1 MRRGLAL
8 LIAGVVGASFAANAG
23 DEATPSFTQALH
35 EARSSL
41 MLKDGHLAGEGARAL
56 SKAIA
61 RARYVALGEDHLTH
75 EIPQFAAAVCDAMA
89 PQGLDAL
96 AVETGRE
103 VSQVVAPKLADGTAS
118 AAISALINK
127 YPDSVAF
134 LNMHDEIDLATH
146 CAKAGGPAF
155 KFWGLDQEFI
165 GSAGWLLDL
174 IKQQHLT
181 PKAEAKIRFLQAEE
195 QRDAEA
201 AARTGDPA
209 ALFLFQVDDRELVE
223 TREVLKADGNQAANT
238 IFDELVLSHTIYA
251 SHKANRDG
259 SNHARALLLKETFLH
274 DLEDLDNAR
283 KPPRVLLKFGESH
296 LYKGINP
303 LRQRDLGNFVAELAD
318 GQGANSLHI
327 AVLGVRGTHRLYA
340 GYRRPTR
347 LEPFTLDLDDDYT
360 WLKPAFAD
368 LMSPGWT
375 EFDLRGLR
383 FRKLRGLGP
392 EWERMIYGYDFLILV
407 PELTPADPL

>member
-1 MRRGLAL
+1 
-8 LIAGVVGASFAANAG
+8 
-23 DEATPSFTQALH
+23 
-35 EARSSL
+35 
-41 MLKDGHLAGEGARAL
+41 
-56 SKAIA
+56 
-61 RARYVALGEDHLTH
+61 
-75 EIPQFAAAVCDAMA
+75 
-89 PQGLDAL
+89 
-96 AVETGRE
+96 
-103 VSQVVAPKLADGTAS
+103 
-118 AAISALINK
+118 
-127 YPDSVAF
+127 
-134 LNMHDEIDLATH
+134 MHDEIDLATH

-209 ALFLFQVDDRELVE
+209 ALFLFQVDDHELVE

>member
-1 MRRGLAL
+1 MRRGLAV
-8 LIAGVVGASFAANAG
+8 LIAGVVGSSFCANAG

-35 EARSSL
+35 EARSNL

-56 SKAIA
+56 SNAIA
-61 RARYVALGEDHLTH
+61 KAHYVALGEDHLTH
-75 EIPQFAAAVCDAMA
+75 EIPQFAAALCDAMA

-103 VSQVVAPKLADGTAS
+103 VGQLVAPKLADGAAS
-118 AAISALINK
+118 AAISALIHK

-134 LNMHDEIDLATH
+134 LNMRDEVDLATH

-155 KFWGLDQEFI
+155 KFWGLDQEFL

-174 IKQQHLT
+174 IEQQHLT
-181 PKAEAKIRFLQAEE
+181 PKAEAKIRALQAEE

-209 ALFLFQVDDRELVE
+209 ALFLFQESDHELAE
-223 TREVLKADGNQAANT
+223 TKEVLKAGGNQAANT
-238 IFDELVLSHTIYA
+238 IFDELFLSHTIYA
-251 SHKANRDG
+251 SHKANRDW
-259 SNHARALLLKETFLH
+259 SNHARALFLKETFLH

-283 KPPRVLLKFGESH
+283 KPPRVLLKFGEGH

-327 AVLGVRGTHRLYA
+327 AVLGVRGMHRLYA

-347 LEPFTLDLDDDYT
+347 LEPFTLDLDDDYA
-360 WLKPAFAD
+360 WLKPALAD
-368 LMSPGWT
+368 LMSSGWT
-375 EFDLRGLR
+375 EIDLRRLR